1 MPDAGAG
8 LADAFASLAVEPPSS
23 SRPSTNTGQS
33 RSNGAVDSE
42 EGREHALAPWMEGL
56 KRRKDDT
63 RHPLALLDEELD
75 AFVTWTRPTNAEH
88 QLRLL
93 AFRCFQTLVKAVW
106 PSATCELFG
115 SMATGLYL
123 PDGDFD
129 VVIFDSR
136 LMATPSVSLLRTLR
150 DVLLRA
156 GFAQPSDVRLVEN
169 AKVPLVKFRST
180 RKFGSFDFDVSFNSP
195 KGPMGAR
202 ESLRLLEEL
211 ERKEAGNRQRARM
224 MILLLKV
231 LLAHAGLNEVR
242 YGGLGGLSIFCM
254 GVSDTFPSSLLGKTA
269 LDVLSFFTKYA
280 RTFDYRNHTITTA
293 NGGGI
298 IQKSDWLP
306 RTEAKRAQLS
316 IVHPVD
322 PQRDLS
328 SGSYEW
334 DAIHEL
340 LFASTRT
347 LLAYALGRG
356 DLARPDPTRSALA
369 DAGIVVSP
377 SMLERRRSNEQLIAS
392 GELKTLAETWDPVS
406 LGLVPTAQYASPAQL
421 AYQHNQRFG
430 FGTYYLT
437 PSTPFYPHAPTPY
450 YYAQSTYHYAAQR
463 QATNTASPSSH
474 PGASARTLSQQ
485 GAELQAHSQASPPLA
500 YLNNTIEF
508 RSTP

>member
-1 MPDAGAG
+1 M
-8 LADAFASLAVEPPSS
+8 
-23 SRPSTNTGQS
+23 
-33 RSNGAVDSE
+33 RS
-42 EGREHALAPWMEGL
+42 
-56 KRRKDDT
+56 
-63 RHPLALLDEELD
+63 LDEELD

-123 PDGDFD
+123 PDGCALPVDMLSSVRLTRSACSDFD

-150 DVLLRA
+150 DALLRA

-254 GVSDTFPSSLLGKTA
+254 GVSFVQARHPLHQCSRKELTSRYSSTA
-269 LDVLSFFTKYA
+269 EIRSPLHCWV
-280 RTFDYRNHTITTA
+280 
-293 NGGGI
+293 
-298 IQKSDWLP
+298 
-306 RTEAKRAQLS
+306 
-316 IVHPVD
+316 
-322 PQRDLS
+322 
-328 SGSYEW
+328 
-334 DAIHEL
+334 
-340 LFASTRT
+340 
-347 LLAYALGRG
+347 
-356 DLARPDPTRSALA
+356 RPL
-369 DAGIVVSP
+369 
-377 SMLERRRSNEQLIAS
+377 
-392 GELKTLAETWDPVS
+392 
-406 LGLVPTAQYASPAQL
+406 
-421 AYQHNQRFG
+421 
-430 FGTYYLT
+430 
-437 PSTPFYPHAPTPY
+437 
-450 YYAQSTYHYAAQR
+450 
-463 QATNTASPSSH
+463 
-474 PGASARTLSQQ
+474 
-485 GAELQAHSQASPPLA
+485 
-500 YLNNTIEF
+500 
-508 RSTP
+508 